1 MKYLEES
8 LDNLSFGTLA
18 NLTVA
23 RFNKIDEHLELW
35 TDEQMNE
42 YHQKQQ
48 QYRNEQL
55 NTANCQAE
63 FRQQAEVQKLT
74 DVCPQKNL
82 KLILILI

>member
-23 RFNKIDEHLELW
+23 RFNKIDENLDFW
-35 TDEQMNE
+35 TDQQLTE
-42 YHQKQQ
+42 YHQTRK
-48 QYRNEQL
+48 QYRDAQSDV
-55 NTANCQAE
+55 ANRQAE

-74 DVCPQKNL
+74 EV
-82 KLILILI
+82 